1 MAPLA
6 MLRKYLA
13 PSLMMAALGY
23 STLPAASQ
31 VNAAESKSKP
41 NIMLILDSS
50 RSMWGQIN
58 GVNKVV
64 SARNAIGVI
73 SKQFADKMNFGLVSY
88 GHRLSTGCK
97 DVELLL
103 QMAPYKASKISST
116 VNLVKPKGSTPISA
130 SLIKAAKAARYKK
143 QRTNLI
149 LLADGL
155 DNCKANPCDTAAD
168 LQRQGNDLTI
178 HAIAFDA
185 KSKTK
190 LTALKCLA
198 DITGGTFSI
207 AKNETELTAGL
218 SAAFKAATTTPMPK
232 IASIE
237 PEKTSAT
244 PAPAMPAEP
253 IPAAPIS
260 AAKAPQP
267 APAMPTAKPTKTA
280 QAPQPVQQSD
290 PITTGAVPEAV
301 QQQQQ
306 NPATA
311 DKGAAQKSARSAVSV
326 PVTLSARTV
335 DGGAIIKSGLIWWV
349 YENKKTKDGKYELVD
364 TFQEPTPT
372 AALKP
377 GSYRIAA
384 AYGMVNLIKDIDV
397 ERGRALQEFFILNA
411 GGLRLGAI
419 NIQGGPIAPNSVRYD
434 LFADE
439 TETDQSGNRKLILKD
454 AKPGVVLRLNAG
466 SYHVVS
472 TYGGANAVVRA
483 DVTVEPGRLT
493 DATINHRAAKITLK
507 LVTQSGGEA
516 LANTQ
521 WNILTPGGDVVK
533 ESAGALPTHILA
545 AGNYSVLARHN
556 NKSYTREFSIESGDS
571 KQIEVVIQ

>member
-1 MAPLA
+1 MTPLA

-23 STLPAASQ
+23 STLPAASP
-31 VNAAESKSKP
+31 VNAAESESKP

-103 QMAPYKASKISST
+103 QMATYKASKISSA

-130 SLIKAAKAARYKK
+130 SLIKAAKAARYKE

-178 HAIAFDA
+178 HAIAFDT

-198 DITGGTFSI
+198 DITGGTFST
-207 AKNETELTAGL
+207 ATNETELTAGL
-218 SAAFKAATTTPMPK
+218 SAAFKAATTIPMPK

-237 PEKTSAT
+237 PEKT
-244 PAPAMPAEP
+244 AEP
-253 IPAAPIS
+253 IPAAPMP
-260 AAKAPQP
+260 AAQAPQP
-267 APAMPTAKPTKTA
+267 APAMPAAKPTKTA

-290 PITTGAVPEAV
+290 PITTSAVPQAV

-349 YENKKTKDGKYELVD
+349 YENNKNKEGKYELVD

-472 TYGGANAVVRA
+472 TYGDVNAVVRA